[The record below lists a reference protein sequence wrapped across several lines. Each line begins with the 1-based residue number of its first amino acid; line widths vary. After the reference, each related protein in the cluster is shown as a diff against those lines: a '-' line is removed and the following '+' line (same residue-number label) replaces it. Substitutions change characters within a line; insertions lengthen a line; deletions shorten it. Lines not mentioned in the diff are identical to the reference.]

1 MILGYFLI
9 DRKGSLFRK
18 HTRLFYSMR
27 ITVDVKPKSKKDSVE
42 VISKGHFMVRVRAP
56 ASKGKANVA
65 VTKLLK
71 KYLGK
76 PVSIISGHTSS
87 RKIFVVEE

>member
-1 MILGYFLI
+1 
-9 DRKGSLFRK
+9 
-18 HTRLFYSMR
+18 MR
-27 ITVDVKPKSKKDSVE
+27 ITVDVKPKSKKDNVE
-42 VISKGHFMVRVRAP
+42 VISEGHLMVHVRAP

-71 KYLGK
+71 KHLGK

-87 RKIFVVEE
+87 RKIFDVEE

>member
-1 MILGYFLI
+1 
-9 DRKGSLFRK
+9 
-18 HTRLFYSMR
+18 MR
-27 ITVDVKPKSKKDSVE
+27 ITVDVKPKSKKDNVE
-42 VISKGHFMVRVRAP
+42 LISENHFMVHTRAP

-71 KYLGK
+71 KHIGK

-87 RKIFVVEE
+87 RKQFLVEE

>member
-1 MILGYFLI
+1 
-9 DRKGSLFRK
+9 
-18 HTRLFYSMR
+18 MR

-42 VISKGHFMVRVRAP
+42 ALSEDHYLVYTRAP

-71 KYLGK
+71 KHLGK
-76 PVSIISGHTSS
+76 PVNIISGFTSS
-87 RKIFVVEE
+87 RKVFVVEE

>member
-1 MILGYFLI
+1 MNPWHPDSI
-9 DRKGSLFRK
+9 KQANA
-18 HTRLFYSMR
+18 TFYSMR
-27 ITVDVKPKSKKDSVE
+27 ITVDVKPKSRKDSVE
-42 VISKGHFMVRVRAP
+42 VIEEGHYMVRVRAP

>member
-1 MILGYFLI
+1 MGDGFYVWM
-9 DRKGSLFRK
+9 SCYSSA
-18 HTRLFYSMR
+18 RLRYSMR
-27 ITVDVKPKSKKDSVE
+27 ITVDVKPKAKKDSVE
-42 VISKGHFMVRVRAP
+42 AISEDHFIIRVRAA
-56 ASKGKANVA
+56 ASKGKANVE

-76 PVSIISGHTSS
+76 PVSLVSGHTSS

>member
-1 MILGYFLI
+1 
-9 DRKGSLFRK
+9 
-18 HTRLFYSMR
+18 MR
-27 ITVDVKPKSKKDSVE
+27 ITVDVKPKAKKDIVE
-42 VISKGHFMVRVRAP
+42 QLAPDHYMVHTRAP

-71 KYLGK
+71 KHLGK

-87 RKIFVVEE
+87 RKIFIVEE